1 MKKVIFT
8 LLLYFPF
15 LLASEISV
23 SISEAVMN
31 DYLTLVGDFKDVSE
45 DEDLQIIWMLEN
57 PRVKFENGDAL
68 FLVNANF
75 THGQLNIRKD
85 IKRRI
90 DIQFNSQKNR
100 VQLIITNPVIRME
113 RNGAILGELDIS
125 DIYQSDFVFSGPMLK
140 NDSFTIKTAEG
151 KERFDV
157 TTQDPIITIE
167 SGVIKIAID
176 LLYE

>member
-1 MKKVIFT
+1 MKKIIFT

-15 LLASEISV
+15 LLAGEISV

-45 DEDLQIIWMLEN
+45 DDDLQIIW
-57 PRVKFENGDAL
+57 VKFENGDAL

-85 IKRRI
+85 IKLKI
-90 DIQFNSQKNR
+90 DIQFNSRKNT
-100 VQLIITNPVIRME
+100 VQLIITDPVINME
-113 RNGAILGELDIS
+113 RNGEILGELDIS